1 MTKSSVISA
10 IRYCQEFGPGAID
23 IGFEKRT
30 WVYTLFKKGNDMK
43 FSNRYNFTVKILTQT
58 GIELANILAKLGV
71 PQRVTI
77 I

>member
-1 MTKSSVISA
+1 
-10 IRYCQEFGPGAID
+10 
-23 IGFEKRT
+23 
-30 WVYTLFKKGNDMK
+30 MK